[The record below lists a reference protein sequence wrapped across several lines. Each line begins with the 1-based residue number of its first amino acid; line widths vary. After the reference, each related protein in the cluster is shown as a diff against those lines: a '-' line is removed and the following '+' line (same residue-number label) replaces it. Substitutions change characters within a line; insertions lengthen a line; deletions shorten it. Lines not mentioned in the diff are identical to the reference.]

1 MTRAER
7 LEIAQFLADIMQ
19 DVQQC
24 SYAEYPDTR
33 DHIAQLLKWIKLLRE
48 EGV

>member
-7 LEIAQFLADIMQ
+7 LEIADFLADIVL
-19 DVQQC
+19 DLQQG

-33 DHIAQLLKWIKLLRE
+33 D
-48 EGV
+48 V

>member
-7 LEIAQFLADIMQ
+7 LEIAEFLADIMR
-19 DVQQC
+19 DLQQG

-33 DHIAQLLKWIKLLRE
+33 DHIALLLNWIKLLRDE
-48 EGV
+48 T